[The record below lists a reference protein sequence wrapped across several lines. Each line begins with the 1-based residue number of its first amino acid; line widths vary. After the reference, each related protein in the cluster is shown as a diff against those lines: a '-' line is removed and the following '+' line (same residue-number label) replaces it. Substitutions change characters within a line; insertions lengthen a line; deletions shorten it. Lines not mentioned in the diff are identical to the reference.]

1 MVTELDQAV
10 QFESTLRAPAEKGTA
25 QYTQWLSKLW
35 KETAKLRNQET
46 RRFLNPCRAHLE
58 VVIIYQ
64 THLEVVIICQAHLE
78 VAVTCQAHPE
88 VVVICQ
94 VHLKVVVIFK
104 HTQR

>member
-58 VVIIYQ
+58 VVIICQ
-64 THLEVVIICQAHLE
+64 THLEVVIIY
-78 VAVTCQAHPE
+78 QAHPE
-88 VVVICQ
+88 VVNIIQAHIQAVIICQ
-94 VHLKVVVIFK
+94 EH
-104 HTQR
+104 